1 MYNTMRQQRMHRVER
16 TMERTME
23 GSVGSGR
30 TFQLRRF
37 EGVPSYTG
45 SLTPVSSF
53 SQRDEDDLTTAR
65 RRALPAAL
73 PASSCHYG
81 WFFLLVIA
89 GGLLIMCMQF
99 TIDMGAV
106 RGVLSDRLG
115 SRSLRS
121 EHTEC
126 PVCVCNTT

>member
-1 MYNTMRQQRMHRVER
+1 MDE
-16 TMERTME
+16 
-23 GSVGSGR
+23 SVGSSR

-53 SQRDEDDLTTAR
+53 SQRDEDDLTATR
-65 RRALPAAL
+65 RRGLPAMP

-81 WFFLLVIA
+81 WFFLLVLA
-89 GGLLIMCMQF
+89 GGLLFMCMQF
-99 TIDMGAV
+99 TIDMGTV
-106 RGVLSDRLG
+106 RGVLPDRLVG
-115 SRSLRS
+115 RSLRL
-121 EHTEC
+121 EGTEC